1 MQTTEAPQR
10 LELAK
15 RAADLV
21 PILRKNAQWSEQNRR
36 LADET
41 VEALVDAGI
50 FRMRIPARYG
60 GYEVDAHTLVDV
72 GIQLGRGDGA
82 PAFNVAAWWITS
94 WNVGLFADEVQDE
107 VFADPDT
114 RVCGTLVIDG
124 TGVAKDG
131 GIVVNGKWAF
141 NSGAAHSQWKLLST
155 ILIAP
160 DREPEPVMAVVPM
173 SDLRIVD
180 DWYASG
186 LTGTGSVTTVAEDVF
201 VPTARYMRIADFV
214 TGNFGSK
221 QNLELPLFRQ
231 PLVGTVAAS
240 SAGKMIGM
248 ARHAYEYFIERIGTR
263 PISNTNYERQIDA
276 PITHLQVAEAR
287 LKMDEAELQARKL
300 ATMVDEKALAGE
312 EWTLEERAYARAV
325 AGRVPQLTAEA
336 VDILAGACGASSL
349 YNDQVIQ
356 RIRRDVRAVT
366 LHALHLPTTTMELYG
381 RILCGLEP
389 NTFFI

>member
-1 MQTTEAPQR
+1 MQTTHAPER

-21 PILRKNAQWSEQNRR
+21 PLLRKNALWSEQNRR

-50 FRMRIPARYG
+50 FRMRTPARYG
-60 GYEVDAHTLVDV
+60 GYECDANTLVDV
-72 GIQLGRGDGA
+72 GIELGRGDGA
-82 PAFNVAAWWITS
+82 PAFNVAAWWITT
-94 WNVGLFADEVQDE
+94 WNVGLFPDEVQDE

-114 RVCGTLVIDG
+114 RVCGTLVVNG

-131 GIVVNGKWAF
+131 GMVVNGQWAF

-155 ILIAP
+155 ILITP
-160 DREPEPVMAVVPM
+160 DGEPEPVMAVVPM

-180 DWYASG
+180 DWYVSALS
-186 LTGTGSVTTVAEDVF
+186 GTGSVTTVAEDVL
-201 VPTARYMRIADFV
+201 VPAARYMRIADFT
-214 TGNFGSK
+214 TGNYGSK
-221 QNLELPLFRQ
+221 LNLDLPMFRA
-231 PLVGTVAAS
+231 PLVGAVAAS
-240 SAGKMIGM
+240 TAGKMVGM
-248 ARHAYEYFIERIGTR
+248 ARAAYERFIERIATR

-287 LKMDEAELQARKL
+287 LKIDEAELQGRKL
-300 ATMVDEKALAGE
+300 ASMVDEKALSGE

-336 VDILAGACGASSL
+336 VDILAGACGASSI
-349 YNDQVIQ
+349 YSKEPIQ

-366 LHALHLPTTTMELYG
+366 LHALHLPTTTTELYG
-381 RILCGLEP
+381 RVLCGLEP